1 MFTYSQGGNLDYR
14 QMTPC
19 KKSEAVT
26 KHLVV
31 MWIDLTLYGTATRL
45 DNFSRC
51 RLYGQVAAEN
61 RFRVDERSGVDRFG
75 QHYAVTQG
83 LY

>member
-1 MFTYSQGGNLDYR
+1 MPKAQ
-14 QMTPC
+14 
-19 KKSEAVT
+19 
-26 KHLVV
+26 VV

-75 QHYAVTQG
+75 QHYAVRGDLSLDLHTSATG
-83 LY
+83 VTLPSG